1 MAAPGDTESTLS
13 RRSCFFIF
21 LLVSSLALLY
31 RVTNMEKYLIGTLNE
46 NDNQIIMTSK
56 ARGRLRRPPMVTSF
70 PRNHS
75 KHPVVYDMNTL
86 ERKDLPHGSFLFGP
100 HSHQVNIKHNFKQ
113 SWTEVQKEL
122 IDDDDDIVDI
132 EKEKERCDRYN
143 FKLANEKNPK
153 RRRLFLG
160 SLLANDSL
168 EVLKAVGTEA
178 WNMFHT
184 VSFIEGNVTQNLS
197 PREWKYYDPNKPSE
211 HLNTLYQLF
220 GPKTKVSVD
229 YYVSNLKTVGGNEL
243 ITEFLQREGSMYRWE
258 MNGMQEDDIGIILDA
273 DEIFTRDFLR
283 AMQVCDMPE
292 FNSNQDCR
300 EPKLIA
306 STIVMESSPNCV
318 TKDRRW
324 HHPDAI
330 IGKCLK
336 QVGNETLHPPTKREY
351 KGRHGMR
358 QRGYGF
364 EKDYSKY
371 VAEGFGPKN
380 TYPLWDAVDFRM
392 EVGGNMR
399 SKGDGSPTGYHFH
412 NFFNNGEEIHVKYRT
427 YGHSIKSAMEMPLW
441 DLSADLKLAVDC
453 THDSSNDQVLD
464 FNNTGSSNMP
474 IYYLNEKVRN
484 ARHQLWKKIV
494 QDEEGRVN
502 GKSKNGTV
510 EESDNDEDESPV
522 NEQNSD
528 VLVESSLGSSASA
541 SALYSTKS
549 HWDSSKSAVL
559 GLATGL
565 SLGDYQN
572 FVGSLRA
579 TGFPGHI
586 ILGIAKDAPKY
597 IVDYLTKQNVTIQ
610 FVEMAEKC
618 TYDGAIGHDGEPGK
632 PIDTSHW
639 HCPKDFPD
647 FKITWARFPIYKQWL
662 EQCPD
667 CTDGIVLTDVRDAYF
682 QRDPFTTA
690 VKLQMQH
697 PLMVF
702 EEIYPELDNTH
713 WLTDF
718 PVKFCKNI
726 TVGNVPMLC
735 SGSVMGSREG
745 IIDYIDTM
753 VDEFNLW
760 MKSERCRIN
769 MPGDDQSVHN
779 YLYYTNRLKNAIAIP
794 HRTGP
799 LHVVGWQA
807 ARVFERAQE
816 EAKGQGVSN
825 LANFYVKDDNW
836 KNWLPE
842 KYGLLDPNTGLL
854 LNKDGSPSAQ
864 AHQVDRF
871 GDLNK
876 KWITRMN
883 EEGWSY
889 NKDRL

>member
-1 MAAPGDTESTLS
+1 M
-13 RRSCFFIF
+13 
-21 LLVSSLALLY
+21 
-31 RVTNMEKYLIGTLNE
+31 
-46 NDNQIIMTSK
+46 MTSK
-56 ARGRLRRPPMVTSF
+56 ARGGLRNSRLVKSYSHNR
-70 PRNHS
+70 S
-75 KHPVVYDMNTL
+75 KHPLVYDMNKL

-100 HSHQVNIKHNFKQ
+100 HSHQVHIKHNYNQ
-113 SWTEVQKEL
+113 SWTEIQKEL
-122 IDDDDDIVDI
+122 IDDDDEIIDI
-132 EKEKERCDRYN
+132 EKEKQRCARYN
-143 FKLANEKNPK
+143 FKLSDEKNPK

-160 SLLANDSL
+160 SLIANDSL
-168 EVLKAVGTEA
+168 EVLKAVATEA
-178 WNMFHT
+178 WNILHT
-184 VSFIEGNVTQNLS
+184 VSFIEGNMTQNLS

-229 YYVSNLKTVGGNEL
+229 YYVSNLRAVGGNEL
-243 ITEFLQREGSMYRWE
+243 ITEFLQREGSTYRWK
-258 MNGMQEDDIGIILDA
+258 MNGMREDDIGMILDA

-292 FNSNQDCR
+292 FDPNQDCH

-306 STIVMESSPNCV
+306 STLVMESSPNCV

-330 IGKCLK
+330 IGKCIK

-351 KGRHGMR
+351 KDRHGMR

-364 EKDYSKY
+364 EKDYSRY
-371 VAEGFGPKN
+371 VAEGMGAEN
-380 TYPLWDAVDFRM
+380 IYPLWDAVDFRM

-412 NFFNNGEEIHVKYRT
+412 NFFNSGEEIHVKYRT
-427 YGHSIKSAMEMPLW
+427 YGHSIKDAMEMPIW
-441 DLSADLKLAVDC
+441 DLSPDLKLAVDC
-453 THDSSNDQVLD
+453 AHGSTNDQILD
-464 FNNTGSSNMP
+464 FNDAGSSNMP
-474 IYYLNEKVRN
+474 IYYMNKEVRKL
-484 ARHQLWKKIV
+484 RHQLWQRIV
-494 QDEEGRVN
+494 QEEEGRLN
-502 GKSKNGTV
+502 GNF
-510 EESDNDEDESPV
+510 ND
-522 NEQNSD
+522 
-528 VLVESSLGSSASA
+528 GSSADIDEDGDKFPFNEQPSNIPAEA
-541 SALYSTKS
+541 SIRSNASVPALSSTKAD
-549 HWDSSKSAVL
+549 WDTSKSAVL

-565 SLGDYQN
+565 SLGDYRN

-586 ILGIAKDAPKY
+586 ILGVSKDAPKH
-597 IVDYLTKQNVTIQ
+597 IVDYLTEQNVTLQ

-667 CTDGIVLTDVRDAYF
+667 CTDGIILTD
-682 QRDPFTTA
+682 
-690 VKLQMQH
+690 
-697 PLMVF
+697 
-702 EEIYPELDNTH
+702 H

-753 VDEFNLW
+753 VDEFNIW

-779 YLYYTNRLKNAIAIP
+779 YLYYANRFKNAVAIP

-807 ARVFERAQE
+807 ARIYESAQE
-816 EAKGQGVSN
+816 EASGKGISN

-842 KYGLLDPNTGLL
+842 KYELLDPYTGLL
-854 LNKDGSPSAQ
+854 LNKDGRPSAQ

-871 GDLNK
+871 GGLNQ
-876 KWITRMN
+876 KWIAKMN
-883 EEGWSY
+883 DEGWPY
-889 NKDRL
+889 NRDRL